1 MFFANRLI
9 TTREHDIPR
18 RDITWTN
25 FDADRNT
32 LLDPLPILLA
42 ACAPEVESTIYL
54 ADVVKAAEGGEAI
67 SVPAVLRVPQGG
79 EDECK
84 EGLAALIEKLSAL
97 APTTGKG
104 QCISKDQHG
113 QGTQLAEIETSLQI
127 VAAGSEVAEPNL
139 FVLEVAMT
147 DEGRA
152 DLTLKMLKP
161 IDDVI
166 KALQA
171 ENPAQVEFDPS
182 FFLLTLNNDTD
193 DSLDIAVNHVFVNGQ
208 SSLAGEGV
216 INLDRRS
223 EATLQFSDVASSIVE
238 QGNSYWFA
246 TVGPAR

>member
-1 MFFANRLI
+1 MNIKLVAAAL
-9 TTREHDIPR
+9 
-18 RDITWTN
+18 
-25 FDADRNT
+25 A
-32 LLDPLPILLA
+32 LPVLLA
-42 ACAPEVESTIYL
+42 ACAPEVESTVYL
-54 ADVVKAAEGGEAI
+54 ADVMKAVESGEAV
-67 SVPAVLRVPQGG
+67 SVPAVLRVPQSG

-84 EGLAALIEKLSAL
+84 EGLNALIEKLSAL

-127 VAAGSEVAEPNL
+127 VPAGTDVAEPNL
-139 FVLEVAMT
+139 FVLEVATT

-161 IDDVI
+161 IEDVI

-182 FFLLTLNNDTD
+182 FFLVNLNNDTD
-193 DSLDIAVNHVFVNGQ
+193 ETVEIAVNHVFVDGK
-208 SSLAGEGV
+208 SSLASEGPV
-216 INLDRRS
+216 SLDRRG
-223 EATLQFSDVASSIVE
+223 ELKIQFSDVASSFVE

-246 TVGPAR
+246 TVGPAS

>member
-1 MFFANRLI
+1 MNIKTIAAAL
-9 TTREHDIPR
+9 
-18 RDITWTN
+18 
-25 FDADRNT
+25 A
-32 LLDPLPILLA
+32 LPVLLA

-54 ADVVKAAEGGEAI
+54 ADVMKAAEGGEAV
-67 SVPAVLRVPQGG
+67 SVPAVLRIPQGG

-84 EGLAALIEKLSAL
+84 EGLNALIEKLSAL

-127 VAAGSEVAEPNL
+127 VPAGTEVEQPNL

-152 DLTLKMLKP
+152 DLTFKMLQP
-161 IDDVI
+161 IDTVI

-182 FFLLTLNNDTD
+182 FFLLTLNNDTA
-193 DSLDIAVNHVFVNGQ
+193 DSVDIMANHVFVDGKPSLETNGMV
-208 SSLAGEGV
+208 S
-216 INLDRRS
+216 LDRRG
-223 EATLQFSDVASSIVE
+223 EAKLQFSDVASSFVE

-246 TVGPAR
+246 TVGPKS

>member
-1 MFFANRLI
+1 MNIKLAATAL
-9 TTREHDIPR
+9 
-18 RDITWTN
+18 
-25 FDADRNT
+25 A
-32 LLDPLPILLA
+32 LPVLLA

-54 ADVVKAAEGGEAI
+54 ADVVNAAQSGEAV

-79 EDECK
+79 EEECK
-84 EGLAALIEKLSAL
+84 KGLADLIAKLAAL

-113 QGTQLAEIETSLQI
+113 SGTQLAEIETQLQI
-127 VAAGSEVAEPNL
+127 VPAGTDVEEPNL
-139 FVLEVAMT
+139 FVLEVANT

-161 IDDVI
+161 IDEVI

-193 DSLDIAVNHVFVNGQ
+193 DSVEIAVNHLFVDGK
-208 SSLAGEGV
+208 SSLEGEGMV
-216 INLDRRS
+216 SLDRRG
-223 EATLQFSDVASSIVE
+223 EVKLQFSDVASSFVE

-246 TVGPAR
+246 TVGPKS